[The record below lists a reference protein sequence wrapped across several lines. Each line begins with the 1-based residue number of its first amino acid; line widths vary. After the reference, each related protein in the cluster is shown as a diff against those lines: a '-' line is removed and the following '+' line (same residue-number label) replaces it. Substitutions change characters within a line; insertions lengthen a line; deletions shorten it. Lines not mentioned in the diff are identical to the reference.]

1 MRVVAGKYKGFIL
14 QSPKSSSSRPTDNK
28 VKEAIFDMLYPFRK
42 EYTALDLFSGTG
54 QMGIEFLSR
63 GAREVFF
70 NERNSS
76 TFSILKKNIEK
87 VKASNATLDRLDFKK
102 ALKKYRDSEYSF
114 DYIFL
119 DPPYE
124 GDLVEQSIKLILEY
138 ELLSDE
144 GIIITESDRDL
155 DFSYIREL
163 TPIKVKSYGR
173 KQVNIYKANESYLSR

>member
-14 QSPKSSSSRPTDNK
+14 QSPKSNTSRPTDNK
-28 VKEAIFDMLYPFRK
+28 VKEAIFDMLYPFK
-42 EYTALDLFSGTG
+42 NNFSALDLFSGTG

-63 GAREVFF
+63 GAREVTF

-76 TFSILKKNIEK
+76 TFSILNKNIDK
-87 VKASNATLDRLDFKK
+87 VKASNVNVDRLDFKK
-102 ALKKYRDSEYSF
+102 ALKKYKDCGIGF

-124 GDLVEQSIKLILEY
+124 GNLVEQSIRLLLEY
-138 ELLSDE
+138 ELLADE
-144 GIIITESDRDL
+144 GIVITESDKEL
-155 DFSYIREL
+155 DFSDIGEL
-163 TPIKVKSYGR
+163 TLIKTKSYGR

>member
-1 MRVVAGKYKGFIL
+1 MRVVSGKYKGFVL
-14 QSPKSSSSRPTDNK
+14 QAPKASSSRPTDNK
-28 VKEAIFDMLYPFRK
+28 VKEAIFDMLYPFGK
-42 EYTALDLFSGTG
+42 EITALDLFSGTG

-63 GAREVFF
+63 GAREVVF

-87 VKASNATLDRLDFKK
+87 VKSSNVSVDRLDFKK
-102 ALKKYRDSEYSF
+102 ALKKYKDCERSF

-138 ELLSDE
+138 ELLADE

-163 TPIKVKSYGR
+163 TLIKAKSYGR
-173 KQVNIYKANESYLSR
+173 KKVNIYKANESYLSR

>member
-14 QSPKSSSSRPTDNK
+14 QSPKSNTSRPTDNK
-28 VKEAIFDMLYPFRK
+28 VKEAIFDMLYPFRNNFS
-42 EYTALDLFSGTG
+42 ALDLFSGTG

-63 GAREVFF
+63 GAREVTF

-76 TFSILKKNIEK
+76 TFSILNKNIEK
-87 VKASNATLDRLDFKK
+87 VKASNVSVDRLDFKK
-102 ALKKYRDSEYSF
+102 ALKKYRDCGSSF

-124 GDLVEQSIKLILEY
+124 GDLVKQSVKLILEY
-138 ELLSDE
+138 ELLTNE
-144 GIIITESDRDL
+144 GIIITESDKEL
-155 DFSYIREL
+155 DFSDMREL
-163 TPIKVKSYGR
+163 TLIKEKSYGR

>member
-14 QSPKSSSSRPTDNK
+14 QSPKLSSSRPTDNK
-28 VKEAIFDMLYPFRK
+28 VKEAIFDMLYPFRDDF
-42 EYTALDLFSGTG
+42 TALDLFSGTG

-63 GAREVFF
+63 GAREVTF

-76 TFSILKKNIEK
+76 TFSILNKNIEK
-87 VKASNATLDRLDFKK
+87 VKATNVSVDRLDFKK
-102 ALKKYRDSEYSF
+102 ALKKYKECGTKF

-138 ELLSDE
+138 ELLSYD
-144 GIIITESDRDL
+144 GIIITESDKEL
-155 DFSYIREL
+155 DFSYMGEL
-163 TPIKVKSYGR
+163 TPVKVKSYGR

>member
-14 QSPKSSSSRPTDNK
+14 QSPKSNTSRPTDNK
-28 VKEAIFDMLYPFRK
+28 VKEAIFDMLYPF
-42 EYTALDLFSGTG
+42 TNNFSALDLFSGTG

-63 GAREVFF
+63 GAREVTF

-76 TFSILKKNIEK
+76 TFSILNKNIEK
-87 VKASNATLDRLDFKK
+87 VKASNVSVDRLDFKK
-102 ALKKYRDSEYSF
+102 ALKKYRDCGSSF

-124 GDLVEQSIKLILEY
+124 GNLVKQSVKLILEY
-138 ELLSDE
+138 ELLTNE
-144 GIIITESDRDL
+144 GIIITESDKEL
-155 DFSYIREL
+155 DFSDMGEL
-163 TPIKVKSYGR
+163 TLIKEKSYGR